1 MLNATQSRRE
11 FLARLAVLA
20 AVAPVAGLAACG
32 GSAPAA
38 SSAAAAVKP
47 PATSPASAAPS
58 KPSAAASAPASAS
71 AAAPAS
77 ASAAAAASGATV
89 VNLGLLSSV
98 SDAGFYIG
106 MDKGYFK
113 EQGIEIN
120 SHSFQ
125 SAAYMVAPLSEGQL
139 DVGGGAPSAGLGN
152 ALARGIAIKIVADKG
167 SVPEDSSFQA
177 LMIRE
182 DLVTSGQFKGQY
194 SDLRGL
200 KLADTAEGNTG
211 NVSTSFALQKGGL
224 KWGDAD
230 HVFMSFPSMSAAFAG
245 KSIDG
250 ALVIEPFLTQ
260 IAAKKVASVFKRTN
274 DFYPNHQVAV
284 VMYSPQ
290 FMKDRKQLAQDFMVA
305 YLKALRVYNDAF
317 FKKPRDQKAYDDVVD
332 ILAKHTPVKD
342 KSLYAK
348 MQMPGLDPNGKV
360 IAKSLETDQK
370 WYLDHG
376 YQKAPVDVNKI
387 VAGSFA
393 EFAVKKLGGP
403 YKP

>member
-1 MLNATQSRRE
+1 MLNTAQSRRT
-11 FLARLAVLA
+11 FLARLAALA
-20 AVAPVAGLAACG
+20 ALAPVPGLAACG
-32 GSAPAA
+32 GSAAPAA
-38 SSAAAAVKP
+38 SSAPAAAKP
-47 PATSPASAAPS
+47 PPASPASAAPA
-58 KPSAAASAPASAS
+58 KPSAAASAPASA
-71 AAAPAS
+71 A
-77 ASAAAAASGATV
+77 ASAAAAATGATV

-98 SDAGFYIG
+98 SDAGFYIA

-182 DLVTSGQFKGQY
+182 DLVTSGRFKGQY
-194 SDLRGL
+194 SDLKGL

-224 KWGDAD
+224 KWQDAD
-230 HVFMSFPSMSAAFAG
+230 HVFMGFPSMSAAFAG

-260 IAAKKVASVFKRTN
+260 IAAKNVASVFKRTN

-290 FMKDRKQLAQDFMVA
+290 FMNDRKQLAQDFMVA

-317 FKKPRDQKAYDDVVD
+317 FKKPRDQKAYDEVVD

-348 MQMPGLDPNGKV
+348 MQMPGLDPNGSV
-360 IAKSLETDQK
+360 IVKSLETDQQ
-370 WYLDHG
+370 WYLEHG

-387 VAGSFA
+387 VDSSFA

-403 YKP
+403 YKV